1 MGGGEVVVPLYCC
14 TIIMLYTFACQP
26 YHHIKRKA
34 MIYKFTLTIIYMRE
48 SVRIGKICELRETDV
63 RRNGYNTA
71 PKETFPIVQP

>member
-48 SVRIGKICELRETDV
+48 SVRIGKICELREINVGRNFTD
-63 RRNGYNTA
+63 TLH
-71 PKETFPIVQP
+71 VQCLLTDHL